1 MEYKSFGAWRS
12 AREAIIA
19 KLPDAA
25 VQASTADPANL
36 VGLHVRVYN
45 NFWRGYEG
53 DFGRTSCP
61 VVARCL
67 RPFHH
72 PDGRRTDTYLI
83 EYGGR
88 YFPIKHSTLL
98 TCLSSDQRARVSA

>member
-1 MEYKSFGAWRS
+1 M
-12 AREAIIA
+12 
-19 KLPDAA
+19 
-25 VQASTADPANL
+25 QASTADPSNL